1 MLKVPPASIYP
12 KLYPTLTQTH
22 THMHTDVRSHR
33 IIFLVQGHLTA
44 AAYGNW
50 LWPTNQPTN
59 QQQQQLGVIRRIA
72 GHNSGPRQLLCGSF
86 RSPYYLHSYF

>member
-12 KLYPTLTQTH
+12 KLYPILTH
-22 THMHTDVRSHR
+22 AVHTDLHSHR
-33 IIFLVQGHLTA
+33 VMFLMQGHLTA
-44 AAYGNW
+44 AAYGDW

-59 QQQQQLGVIRRIA
+59 QQQLGVVRRIA

-86 RSPYYLHSYF
+86 RIPYYLHSYF